1 MRSAKQQKVHEDN
14 PFLITVSAD
23 GKRLF
28 SATHSDKRN
37 EWENKSD
44 NLMKN
49 IEITANQSV
58 VGVDIVSVMMDFITN
73 LRFNF
78 P

>member
-1 MRSAKQQKVHEDN
+1 
-14 PFLITVSAD
+14 
-23 GKRLF
+23 
-28 SATHSDKRN
+28 
-37 EWENKSD
+37 
-44 NLMKN
+44 MKN